1 MQEEFHADEL
11 IFIPYTGNKHD
22 AVWKVMQKELKAVQC
37 VGDLPTTLDDIKV
50 IRDPLEEKYKFVHLT
65 GKDGEFDLSDNP
77 EWEKVRKTRQHLIKL
92 YR

>member
-1 MQEEFHADEL
+1 
-11 IFIPYTGNKHD
+11 
-22 AVWKVMQKELKAVQC
+22 MQKELKAVQC

-77 EWEKVRKTRQHLIKL
+77 EWETVRKTRQHLIKL
-92 YR
+92 FRNYPDKKYVVIYVIAGHGII